1 MKRMILFLAVLSASL
16 FSAQAEP
23 ENSKNLYR
31 QNYDFRDFTA
41 LSVSHIFKVDL
52 RFADAWSVEVEVPD
66 YIEPYLDVNCRE
78 GKVRIG
84 LHNLPKN
91 IQRRLNDENGQLNA
105 SVTMPKILSLNMSG
119 ATALIAQGTP
129 ALADGESLR
138 IVLSG
143 ASKLESLQA
152 ASRGQLT
159 LNMSGASKAEIEAD
173 FRSFDIDMSGASKL
187 QLTGNAD
194 GLEIDCSGASKANL
208 SGGFD
213 KAEVGVSGSS
223 DVTVHKDIRLL
234 ELEVSGASKFEVKGK
249 TAIADVE
256 LSGAS
261 KARLEV
267 TGEMTYELSGVS
279 TLRVRDMDAKIRGEA
294 ARGSKIEYLK

>member
-1 MKRMILFLAVLSASL
+1 MILFLAVLTASL
-16 FSAQAEP
+16 FTAQAEP
-23 ENSKNLYR
+23 ENAKNLYR
-31 QNYDFRDFTA
+31 QSYNFKDFTS
-41 LSVSHIFKVDL
+41 LSVSNIFKVDL

-84 LHNLPKN
+84 LQNLPKN
-91 IQRRLNDENGQLNA
+91 IQRKLNDENGRLSA

-119 ATALIAQGTP
+119 ATTVIAQGTP
-129 ALADGESLR
+129 ALGNGESLR

-143 ASKLESLQA
+143 ASKLESLKA
-152 ASRGQLT
+152 GNGRQLT
-159 LNMSGASKAEIEAD
+159 INLSGASKAEIEAD

-187 QLTGNAD
+187 QLAGNAD
-194 GLEIDCSGASKANL
+194 ELEIDCSGASKATL
-208 SGGFD
+208 DGGFD
-213 KAEVGVSGSS
+213 KAEVGISGSS
-223 DVTVHKDIRLL
+223 DVTVHKGIRLL
-234 ELEVSGASKFEVKGK
+234 ELEVSGASKFEAKGK

-294 ARGSKIEYLK
+294 ARGAKIEYLK